1 MSVFNVYLLNIF
13 QVVKTLY
20 KAKHNLTLE
29 YLAIRLQKFIIDTEK
44 GFLET
49 ISEQP
54 KVFIKATSFAI
65 SSRESKI
72 WSKYLHDLKSAFIVV
87 FIS

>member
-1 MSVFNVYLLNIF
+1 MNVFDVYLSNTF

-20 KAKHNLTLE
+20 KAKHNSTIE
-29 YLAIRLQKFIIDTEK
+29 YLAIRLQKFIIDTQK

-49 ISEQP
+49 ISEQR
-54 KVFIKATSFAI
+54 KIFIKATRFAI
-65 SSRESKI
+65 SSRGSKI
-72 WSKYLHDLKSAFIVV
+72 WSNYLHDLKNAFIVV

>member
-65 SSRESKI
+65 SSRGSKI